1 MVCQLRTS
9 NDSIAIEKDSGISHS
24 PAITQVAEKEL
35 RDLQHADLKHT
46 TAKERKALKK
56 QSVIQ
61 SALAMAVG
69 TFSSRILGFVRDAV
83 MLALFPRAVTDCWVV
98 AFRLPNMFR
107 RLFGEGSLSVSFIPI
122 YVEARTDS
130 DARARRLSNAVF
142 TIVLAISVFISV
154 VCFVYM
160 DSIMR
165 YLVDDPRGF
174 GAVPGKVEQ
183 TIYLSRIMIFYLV
196 LVTTYAYHMAIANTL
211 GHFFIPGMAPTLFN
225 FGLIVFTVLPFEL
238 GRYAGSAQSWGVIAG
253 GVLQAGVVLWLLV
266 KEGVLPTISWS
277 WRERDVGR
285 VFANMLPGL
294 FGLGVFQVMT
304 VVNTK
309 FAARLSEGAQ
319 SYIYTADRILE
330 LPQALIAVSLGAA
343 LLPRFSEL
351 HSRGER
357 QSFLEEANQAVRML
371 LYLSLPSA
379 VGMWVLAMPITQVL
393 FMRGAFSQADAE
405 GTAAVVSIYAVL
417 LLFSSLSRVTAP
429 AFYAIK
435 NTWLPATVAFF
446 VLLLHISVGSYLVS
460 HWGLVGLASATSA
473 SAILNIVVLQICFYY
488 WIGPLGYGSIF
499 RSVLRTL
506 PGLVGLGL
514 FCRYG
519 YEFML
524 ERVGGLVSVHQA
536 RTLSLGVV
544 ICFGMF
550 LYFFLTMLAG
560 SEDGEKVFGKI
571 RNRVWKR

>member
-24 PAITQVAEKEL
+24 PAKKQVA
-35 RDLQHADLKHT
+35 D
-46 TAKERKALKK
+46 KERPDLLQAKPQKSSGKEQKAHKK
-56 QSVIQ
+56 QSVIK

-83 MLALFPRAVTDCWVV
+83 MLALFPRAVTDAWVV

-122 YVEARTDS
+122 YVEARTYS
-130 DARARRLSNAVF
+130 EARARRLADGVF
-142 TIVLAISVFISV
+142 TIVLAIALFISV

-160 DSIMR
+160 DEIMR

-174 GAVPGKVEQ
+174 GATPGKVEQ

-225 FGLIVFTVLPFEL
+225 FGLILFTVMPWEL

-253 GVLQAGVVLWLLV
+253 GILQAGVVVWLLV
-266 KEGVLPTISWS
+266 KEGVLPRLT
-277 WRERDVGR
+277 WRWRDPDVGR
-285 VFANMLPGL
+285 VFLNMVPGL

-309 FAARLSEGAQ
+309 FAARLGEGAQ
-319 SYIYTADRILE
+319 SYIYAADRVLE

-351 HSRGER
+351 NSRGDR
-357 QSFLEEANQAVRML
+357 KAFLQEANQAVRLL
-371 LYLSLPSA
+371 LYLSLPAA

-393 FMRGAFSQADAE
+393 FMRGAFNQADAD
-405 GTAAVVSIYAVL
+405 GTASVVSIYAVL

-429 AFYAIK
+429 AFYALK
-435 NTWLPATVAFF
+435 NTWLPAGVAFF
-446 VLLLHISVGSYLVS
+446 VLVLHISVGNELVNNF
-460 HWGLVGLASATSA
+460 GLNGLAAATSA
-473 SAILNIVVLQICFYY
+473 SAILNIFILQLCFRY
-488 WIGPLGYGSIF
+488 WIGPLGFAQITL
-499 RSVLRTL
+499 SVLRL
-506 PGLVGLGL
+506 VPGLIGLGL
-514 FCRYG
+514 FCHFG
-519 YEFML
+519 YSWAL
-524 ERVGGLVSVHQA
+524 EVIERLVPLREA
-536 RTLSLGVV
+536 RILSLGLV
-544 ICFGMF
+544 IVMGGMVY
-550 LYFFLTMLAG
+550 LSLTMLTG
-560 SEDGEKVFGKI
+560 SEAGEKVLGI
-571 RNRVWKR
+571 LRRRLKR